1 MKYQALQGWTASL
14 SEGLWPNHENAD
26 FQQHGCETAKQCRKE
41 TWKALSDARDK
52 GLIKE
57 LGVSNFRI
65 YHLRELM
72 GMKLA
77 PVAVHQVFYHPWV
90 PEWQQKIVDFCK
102 ENNIAVTGY
111 MSLGG
116 SMGKGKAFSLDTLKD
131 IATSHGRTPA
141 IVLQRWAI
149 HKNISVIPG
158 SGNPAHMKENLD
170 VFSFELSDDEILRID
185 ALSQDPIMSYPEFL
199 NK

>member
-1 MKYQALQGWTASL
+1 
-14 SEGLWPNHENAD
+14 
-26 FQQHGCETAKQCRKE
+26 
-41 TWKALSDARDK
+41 
-52 GLIKE
+52 
-57 LGVSNFRI
+57 
-65 YHLRELM
+65 
-72 GMKLA
+72 
-77 PVAVHQVFYHPWV
+77 
-90 PEWQQKIVDFCK
+90 
-102 ENNIAVTGY
+102 VTGY

-116 SMGKGKAFSLDTLKD
+116 SMGKAKAFSLDTLKD
-131 IATSHGRTPA
+131 IATTHERTPA